1 MWGSML
7 IGDSYD
13 SPFEIDAHPEVVEIC
28 KHLMQ
33 HPIFKSA
40 PPQQGQSIMGAP
52 STNENAPT
60 SSEGDGSLTPSEAPK
75 DTPDDQQSQQKKLQ
89 DMAQGLS
96 GQQPQQPQQ
105 SSGGLAKSIGWFDTF
120 GKSAHDIVKDLKNAR
135 REHKMVKG
143 EIDDL
148 ITAVR
153 LMKQQEI
160 NNSLASIDW
169 AKDYTI
175 TIKSMGLNDRDLKAL
190 MRSHELR
197 KTSLIRACMQWEDAN
212 NRIEMMSKNNDTWTD
227 IEKQDWV
234 KAHDDRDS
242 AKKMWSKSLHILDA
256 LTKSEMSWLSLA
268 SEELTNHGQM
278 DSRTIL
284 SNLVSKGYATKK
296 LTPGKLSGLMKT
308 YGDEIGIVKGSK
320 RNHWMLVKQNGDLI
334 IKDPWAYAAGFIDAD
349 GYITITK
356 RGEPRVGL
364 VATGER
370 GRVHCEQLYKTL
382 GCGVLQLDLKVHKS
396 SKRSQHRLQF
406 YSKNDV
412 RNMLKGIL
420 PHLKLKKNQA
430 SSVLEYLDTPNK
442 GMLAKTR
449 RNQLEKLVKWDNWY
463 DTKGDELLEGWGVAA
478 EDVEAWRDPTLIRLG
493 IQAEQMEA
501 ML

>member
-1 MWGSML
+1 ML
-7 IGDSYD
+7 VGDNYD
-13 SPFEIDAHPEVVEIC
+13 LPFEINGSPEIIAIC
-28 KHLMQ
+28 KHLIQ
-33 HPIFKSA
+33 HPMLKSA

-52 STNENAPT
+52 DASENAST

-75 DTPDDQQSQQKKLQ
+75 DTPDDQQAQQKKLQ
-89 DMAQGLS
+89 QMAEGIN
-96 GQQPQQPQQ
+96 GQQPQSQ
-105 SSGGLAKSIGWFDTF
+105 STSPLGKSIGWFDTF
-120 GKSAHDIVKDLKNAR
+120 GKSAHEIVKDLKKAR

-143 EIDDL
+143 DIDDL
-148 ITAVR
+148 INVVR
-153 LMKQQEI
+153 MIKHQDIE
-160 NNSLASIDW
+160 NSLTSIEW
-169 AKDYTI
+169 ANGRMD
-175 TIKSMGLNDRDLKAL
+175 TIKSMGLNDRDLTAL
-190 MRSHELR
+190 MKNHELR
-197 KTSLIRACMQWEDAN
+197 KTSLVRACTQWEDAN
-212 NRIEMMSKNNDTWTD
+212 NRINELSNLGGDWDNM
-227 IEKQDWV
+227 EKQQWV
-234 KAHDDRDS
+234 QAHDDREA
-242 AKKMWSKSLHILDA
+242 AKKMWSKSLHILDS
-256 LTKSEMSWLSLA
+256 LTKSEISWLTLA
-268 SEELTNHGQM
+268 SEQLENNGQM

-308 YGDEIGIVKGSK
+308 YGDEVGIFKGPK
-320 RNHWMLVKQNGDLI
+320 RNHWMMRKRNGDLI
-334 IKDPWAYAAGFIDAD
+334 IKDPWAYAAGFVDAD

-364 VATGER
+364 VATGQR

-412 RNMLKGIL
+412 EKMLKGIL
-420 PHLKLKKNQA
+420 PHLRLKKNQA
-430 SSVLEYLDTPNK
+430 ESVLEYIGMPKK
-442 GMLAKTR
+442 GMLVKTR
-449 RNQLEKLVKWDNWY
+449 KSQLEKLVKWDNWN
-463 DTKGDELLEGWGVAA
+463 DTKGDELLEGWGVVA